1 MRLRMVVFA
10 EQDITIKP
18 KPTLAIST
26 VLDLNA
32 DDELDVCAGT
42 EITLNTASNSTLS
55 NISWK
60 SPTNTSLGTST
71 SLTFTP
77 TASGVYTLNAN
88 GSGLCSG
95 DEAQL
100 KINLKSPVSFIVNA
114 DLNGVTTNITNSEL
128 ELCSDESV
136 ALSISPSSFTNLS
149 WSPSIFDPANHTPTS
164 NGITSYTATA
174 IDINGCESSSSFDL
188 NVQRNPF
195 FKAASLTTTEGTTN
209 HEVEVEVFNLGSP
222 APSWTLLDEVGSPA
236 AVQSSSNTSLYF
248 NTPTTVNTSPTS
260 YTVTYEDSKG
270 CVASNTV
277 KIFDGPEISGPNQIC
292 DNGEGQFSSSV
303 TGGTWSVSGATGAT
317 ISTNGVLTFS
327 GIITPPNTSV
337 SLTVEYDYGATTSI
351 SRSVTVYK
359 SAVLSVTSQTKSE
372 ICLGDAV
379 TLEADANP
387 SSLSSINW
395 LNAGVDDGIAFTPN
409 QTGTADYVYEAE
421 DGNGCVSQYTHELT
435 VHPKPSATSQ
445 NGGFEI
451 CEGSGDE
458 ITLVLDPA
466 FTPSSWTVDA
476 GSSVQVPTS
485 SSGNTVNVSAVADGV
500 GKVYIEDDNGCTS
513 EIDITVFEA
522 PTVNITGDQSVCEN
536 STPSLTADPSTGW
549 SNIAWYSG
557 TTIDPSNPIDIDN
570 FNLAESG
577 SVTVETI
584 DENGCGLLQPRL
596 LQY

>member
-1 MRLRMVVFA
+1 MLTGVSSGDVTVKFTSDDGWTATKDVSIQSKPVLSFTSIPAVNSITNEIEFCEGDQITIAGDGLTAGTYSWSDGITNGVSFSPSITSGNTETYTLTGENTSTGCSNEIDVTVRKKIQPIITSPTGFEVCDGESLSLGGSDANTGSTWTLSNNLTTVSSTANSLVVQADLGALSNEVDRTVFYEASNGCIA

-209 HEVEVEVFNLGSP
+209 HEVEVEVFNLGTP

-248 NTPTTVNTSPTS
+248 
-260 YTVTYEDSKG
+260 
-270 CVASNTV
+270 
-277 KIFDGPEISGPNQIC
+277 
-292 DNGEGQFSSSV
+292 
-303 TGGTWSVSGATGAT
+303 
-317 ISTNGVLTFS
+317 
-327 GIITPPNTSV
+327 
-337 SLTVEYDYGATTSI
+337 
-351 SRSVTVYK
+351 
-359 SAVLSVTSQTKSE
+359 
-372 ICLGDAV
+372 
-379 TLEADANP
+379 
-387 SSLSSINW
+387 
-395 LNAGVDDGIAFTPN
+395 
-409 QTGTADYVYEAE
+409 
-421 DGNGCVSQYTHELT
+421 
-435 VHPKPSATSQ
+435 
-445 NGGFEI
+445 
-451 CEGSGDE
+451 
-458 ITLVLDPA
+458 
-466 FTPSSWTVDA
+466 
-476 GSSVQVPTS
+476 
-485 SSGNTVNVSAVADGV
+485 
-500 GKVYIEDDNGCTS
+500 
-513 EIDITVFEA
+513 
-522 PTVNITGDQSVCEN
+522 
-536 STPSLTADPSTGW
+536 
-549 SNIAWYSG
+549 
-557 TTIDPSNPIDIDN
+557 
-570 FNLAESG
+570 
-577 SVTVETI
+577 
-584 DENGCGLLQPRL
+584 
-596 LQY
+596 